1 MQLQDGS
8 IDDLCT
14 PRTYNNRAQLQEL
27 PDDGADTEYDDTRC
41 LTRYQHDYGAG
52 EWDQYSGVG
61 RPTKFTLCIE
71 KALYEAV
78 HYHEQE
84 HWKNKWSETDSK
96 LRTL

>member
-14 PRTYNNRAQLQEL
+14 PRTYNNRDQLQEL
-27 PDDGADTEYDDTRC
+27 TDYCGDTEYDDTLC
-41 LTRYQHDYGAG
+41 LTCCQHDYGAG
-52 EWDQYSGVG
+52 EWDQYSGVS

-71 KALYEAV
+71 KAFYEAV

-84 HWKNKWSETDSK
+84 HWENIWSETNSK